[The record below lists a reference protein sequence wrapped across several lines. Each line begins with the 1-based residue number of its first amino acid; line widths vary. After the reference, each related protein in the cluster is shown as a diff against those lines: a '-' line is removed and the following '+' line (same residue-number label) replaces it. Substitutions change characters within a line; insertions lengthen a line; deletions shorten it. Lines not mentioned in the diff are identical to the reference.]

1 MSKCENINMLTVMN
15 KKIYNQPATQIAHV
29 VLNTIILAG
38 SSSTPGDSIVPG
50 GGGDPVDA
58 I

>member
-1 MSKCENINMLTVMN
+1 MN
-15 KKIYNQPATQIAHV
+15 KKIYNQPATQITHV

-38 SSSTPGDSIVPG
+38 SPSPAPVDDIVPG
-50 GGGDPVDA
+50 GGGDPLEA